1 VGELCAVG
9 QGGGDVFTGE
19 GRVAAQQ
26 VLDGVAGGQ
35 GVKDKGDRDARALRA
50 SFSLAVIKLRISQNN
65 P

>member
-1 VGELCAVG
+1 VGELGAVG
-9 QGGGDVFTGE
+9 QGGGDVLARE

-35 GVKDKGDRDARALRA
+35 GVKDESDRDARVLRA
-50 SFSLAVIKLRISQNN
+50 SFSLAVIKLRISQIN